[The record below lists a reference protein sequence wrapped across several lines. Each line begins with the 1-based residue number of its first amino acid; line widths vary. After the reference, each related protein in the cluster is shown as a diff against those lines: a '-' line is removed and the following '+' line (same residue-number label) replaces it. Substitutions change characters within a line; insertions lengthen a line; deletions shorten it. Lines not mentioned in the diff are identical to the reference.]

1 MAITPKETGA
11 PAAAAGAA
19 KVEKGALMAWLP
31 LGLAVVLM
39 PALAFATTN
48 FLLIPKLRK
57 ELGLTDAPAAAATA
71 AAPAE
76 AGAAPAATHGAE
88 GAATTGGKESVPM
101 TKLLVNVAGTMG
113 SRFLMTSL
121 TLVGGGADFRKKVED
136 RDAQLRDLAC
146 SILAVKTIAD
156 LEKPGA
162 RNVIRS
168 ELQNAF
174 NGILGDSSVK
184 DIFFTDFA
192 IQ

>member
-1 MAITPKETGA
+1 
-11 PAAAAGAA
+11 
-19 KVEKGALMAWLP
+19 
-31 LGLAVVLM
+31 
-39 PALAFATTN
+39 
-48 FLLIPKLRK
+48 
-57 ELGLTDAPAAAATA
+57 
-71 AAPAE
+71 
-76 AGAAPAATHGAE
+76 
-88 GAATTGGKESVPM
+88 S
-101 TKLLVNVAGTMG
+101 
-113 SRFLMTSL
+113 
-121 TLVGGGADFRKKVED
+121 ADFRRKVED

-146 SILAVKTIAD
+146 SILAAKTIVD

>member
-1 MAITPKETGA
+1 MAINPKETGA
-11 PAAAAGAA
+11 PAAGAGAA
-19 KVEKGALMAWLP
+19 KGGKGALLAWLP

-57 ELGLTDAPAAAATA
+57 ELGLTGAPAAAAA
-71 AAPAE
+71 ALAE
-76 AGAAPAATHGAE
+76 AGAAPGATP
-88 GAATTGGKESVPM
+88 GAAGSPTTGAKESVPM
-101 TKLLVNVAGTMG
+101 NKLLVNVSGTMG
-113 SRFLMTSL
+113 SRFLLTSL
-121 TLVGGGADFRKKVED
+121 TLVGSSADFRRKVED

-146 SILAVKTIAD
+146 SILAAKTIVD

>member
-19 KVEKGALMAWLP
+19 KGGKGALMAWLP

-57 ELGLTDAPAAAATA
+57 ELGLTGAPAAAAA

>member
-1 MAITPKETGA
+1 MAINPKETGA
-11 PAAAAGAA
+11 PAAAAAGAA
-19 KVEKGALMAWLP
+19 KGGKGALLAWLP

-57 ELGLTDAPAAAATA
+57 ELGLTGAPAA

-76 AGAAPAATHGAE
+76 AGAAPGATP
-88 GAATTGGKESVPM
+88 GAAGSPTTGAKESVPM
-101 TKLLVNVAGTMG
+101 NKLLVNVAGTMG
-113 SRFLMTSL
+113 SRFLLTSL
-121 TLVGGGADFRKKVED
+121 TLVGSSADFRRKVED

-146 SILAVKTIAD
+146 SILAAKTIVD